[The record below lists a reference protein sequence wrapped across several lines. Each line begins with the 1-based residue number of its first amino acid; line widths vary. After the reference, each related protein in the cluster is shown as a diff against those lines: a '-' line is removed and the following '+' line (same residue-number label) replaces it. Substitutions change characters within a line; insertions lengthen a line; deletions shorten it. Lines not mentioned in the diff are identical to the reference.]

1 MKLADWVSFLCLL
14 ISLIILWQFRQIVL
28 LVFTAVV
35 LAIALNNLVRWIV
48 KRFSVTRGQ
57 AVFISL
63 LIVLVGGVLFA
74 ILVAPPFI
82 IQFQELLLLIPKGF
96 ERFVKLAY
104 ELKDN
109 PPTWLPD
116 PDRIQLPDFADL
128 IQQMGALSTSALD
141 NFLAFF
147 QNSLTIL
154 LQLLLVVVLTIMLLA
169 DPMSYRRLVILLF
182 PSNYRQR
189 ADDIFSKCEVALICW
204 MKGVSSNSLF
214 VATLSWLGLWLLGV
228 KYVYAHAVMAGIFN
242 YIPNIGPALSA
253 IFPVSVALLD
263 APGLGK
269 AIAVII
275 LYLIIQNLESY
286 WFSPMTMQRQVALLP
301 AATLIA
307 QLFFA
312 ALLGPLGLIL
322 ALPLAVVAKTWIEEA
337 WIRDVMDRPQKSL
350 QPPETSPS
358 SDTDTTKNH
367 ESPASETHGLSVNGS
382 PIEESTEKV
391 VN

>member
-14 ISLIILWQFRQIVL
+14 IALIILWRFRRIVL

-35 LAIALNNLVRWIV
+35 LATALNSLVRWIV
-48 KRFSVTRGQ
+48 KRFSVARGH
-57 AVFISL
+57 AVLISL
-63 LIVLVGGVLFA
+63 VLVLVGGILFA
-74 ILVAPPFI
+74 MLVAPPFI

-96 ERFVKLAY
+96 ERFVDLTY
-104 ELKDN
+104 ELREN
-109 PPTWLPD
+109 PPSWF
-116 PDRIQLPDFADL
+116 PDRDLIQLPDFADL
-128 IQQMGALSTSALD
+128 IQQMSALATKAFD
-141 NFLAFF
+141 NFFAFF

-154 LQLLLVVVLTIMLLA
+154 LQLLLVIVLTIMMLA
-169 DPMSYRRLVILLF
+169 DPMAYRRLVILLF
-182 PSNYRQR
+182 PANYRRR

-214 VATLSWLGLWLLGV
+214 VAILSWLGLLLLGV
-228 KYVYAHAVMAGIFN
+228 KYVYAHAVMAGVFN
-242 YIPNIGPALSA
+242 FIPNIGPALSA

-263 APGLGK
+263 SPGPGK
-269 AIAVII
+269 AIAVIV
-275 LYLIIQNLESY
+275 LYLVIQNLESY

-337 WIRDVMDRPQKSL
+337 WIRDVMDHCKETLQPSAKTFALDSRTAAAYESLTEATHKSL
-350 QPPETSPS
+350 RTET
-358 SDTDTTKNH
+358 
-367 ESPASETHGLSVNGS
+367 
-382 PIEESTEKV
+382 IEETIEETV
-391 VN
+391 D

>member
-14 ISLIILWQFRQIVL
+14 IALIILWRFRQIVL

-35 LAIALNNLVRWIV
+35 LAIALNSLVRWIV
-48 KRFSVTRGQ
+48 KRFSLRRGR
-57 AVFISL
+57 AVLISL
-63 LIVLVGGVLFA
+63 AIVLVGGLLFA
-74 ILVAPPFI
+74 LMVAPPFI

-96 ERFVKLAY
+96 ERFVNLMY
-104 ELKDN
+104 ELRDN
-109 PPTWLPD
+109 PPTWF
-116 PDRIQLPDFADL
+116 PDRDLIQLPDFADL
-128 IQQMGALSTSALD
+128 IQQIGALATNAFGNFFAL
-141 NFLAFF
+141 F

-154 LQLLLVVVLTIMLLA
+154 LQLLLVVVLTIMLLV
-169 DPMSYRRLVILLF
+169 DPMAYRRLVILLF
-182 PSNYRQR
+182 PSNYRRR

-214 VATLSWLGLWLLGV
+214 VAVLSWLGLFLLGV

-242 YIPNIGPALSA
+242 FIPNIGPALSA

-263 APGLGK
+263 SPGPGK

-322 ALPLAVVAKTWIEEA
+322 ALPLAVITKTWIEEA
-337 WIRDVMDRPQKSL
+337 WIRDVMDRCQTTLRPFSNSVSL
-350 QPPETSPS
+350 DSSAPESPDSLTAAPPEYLMAEPMEKTAEEP
-358 SDTDTTKNH
+358 
-367 ESPASETHGLSVNGS
+367 VN
-382 PIEESTEKV
+382 
-391 VN
+391 